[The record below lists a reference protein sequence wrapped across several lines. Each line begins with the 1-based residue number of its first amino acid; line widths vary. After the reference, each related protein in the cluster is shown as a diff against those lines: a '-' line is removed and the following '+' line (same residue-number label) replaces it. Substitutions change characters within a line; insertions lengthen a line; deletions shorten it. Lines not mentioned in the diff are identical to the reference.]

1 MTLLINYWKNMT
13 RNFKSRIN
21 ANLYILYLRLKNFI
35 FSGESFLSRNYSLT
49 FDKESEKY
57 LVNKINKKYKNNG
70 MGR

>member
-1 MTLLINYWKNMT
+1 MT